1 LTLRYSTVKLP
12 ERRKET
18 GAQENQY
25 LLDSG
30 KGITNSPQMVVC
42 YRKTLDSEWIGFGQN
57 LLVEFYREAIKL
69 KYKLN
74 HLGHKEPEYI
84 FEGIAK

>member
-1 LTLRYSTVKLP
+1 
-12 ERRKET
+12 
-18 GAQENQY
+18 
-25 LLDSG
+25 
-30 KGITNSPQMVVC
+30 MVVC